1 MRFRQLCILALGLTF
16 SGSAFAAVHQ
26 PAGKT
31 YHHRHYAHARRATHA
46 RRTVHIRHAQAHPAT
61 YHPALY
67 QRISPVERVR
77 WVPPL
82 RGSLASLLR
91 QNRRDTAEGLV
102 RIEDNVQLVQME
114 DEGAIVPV
122 PASFGLRVNPDLP
135 QDRRYCR
142 PWTARFL
149 ADLARSH
156 YARFHRPFQVNSA
169 VRTVAFQRALIEING
184 NAAPAEGDLASPHLT
199 GAAVDIGKH
208 GMSFSEIAWMRAHL
222 LPLEVAGK
230 IDVEEEF
237 YQACFHITVYRSY
250 APPAPPRTIAKR
262 HRNTGTL
269 LATTIH

>member
-1 MRFRQLCILALGLTF
+1 MRFRQLCILALGLAF
-16 SGSAFAAVHQ
+16 AGSAFATVHQ
-26 PAGKT
+26 PAGAPSHQPSAHAHKA
-31 YHHRHYAHARRATHA
+31 RHARRKV
-46 RRTVHIRHAQAHPAT
+46 RSRHAQVHAT
-61 YHPALY
+61 AYHPAVHQL
-67 QRISPVERVR
+67 IPTVERVR

-82 RGSLASLLR
+82 RGSMASLLR
-91 QNRRDTAEGLV
+91 QNRRNDEEGLV
-102 RIEDNVQLVQME
+102 RIEDTAQLLQLE
-114 DEGAIVPV
+114 DERAIVPV
-122 PASFGLRVNPDLP
+122 PASYALRVNPDLP
-135 QDRRYCR
+135 EDRRYCR

-149 ADLARSH
+149 EDLARSH

-169 VRTVAFQRALIEING
+169 VRTVAFQRELLEING
-184 NAAPAEGDLASPHLT
+184 NAAPAEGDIASPHLT

-250 APPAPPRTIAKR
+250 APSAPPRMVAKR